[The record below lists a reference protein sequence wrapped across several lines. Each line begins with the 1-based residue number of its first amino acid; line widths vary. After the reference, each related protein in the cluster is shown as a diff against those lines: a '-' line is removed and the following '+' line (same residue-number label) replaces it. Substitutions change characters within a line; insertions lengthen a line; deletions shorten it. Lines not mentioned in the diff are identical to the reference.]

1 MKNYNKP
8 IGFYGEDLSVEFLK
22 ERGYKILE
30 RNFTCSFGEVD
41 IIALKNNIISF
52 IEVKSRFTTSF
63 GKAKE
68 AVTCYKQKKII
79 KVSKYYLHKKNLYDY
94 YVRFDVIEIYLN
106 LINSKHQLI
115 FLEDAF
121 RL

>member
-52 IEVKSRFTTSF
+52 IEVKSRFTASF

-106 LINSKHQLI
+106 LRNSKHQLI